1 MHFIKGTSPTRPA
14 ESDSFK
20 TKPYRIYKSTYDM
33 HHYTKNNE
41 NVFFVAVLT
50 STFFNKII

>member
-1 MHFIKGTSPTRPA
+1 
-14 ESDSFK
+14 
-20 TKPYRIYKSTYDM
+20 M

-50 STFFNKII
+50 STFFNKIIWSLSWKSTASTPDCIKQQEF